1 MTDIKP
7 SPIVSGIDLLNNL
20 YEIFKMFH
28 KTNSEKFE
36 NEWEKDLPK
45 LTEAVDKGDIDA
57 IARITA
63 KYYNHIL

>member
-1 MTDIKP
+1 MSQSKA
-7 SPIVSGIDLLNNL
+7 SPIISGIDLINNI
-20 YEIFKMFH
+20 YEMLKTLH
-28 KTNSEKFE
+28 KDKSEKFE

-63 KYYNHIL
+63 KYFHGIL